1 MKYTHNESIIM
12 MKQIF
17 TGQLTITYRL
27 FESMPSGQES
37 YSALV
42 TLDGTDGAKEDYFIP
57 DIACERKTAT
67 ALFERLWKYIV
78 LPCEIE
84 SIYSDGFSEIL

>member
-57 DIACERKTAT
+57 
-67 ALFERLWKYIV
+67 
-78 LPCEIE
+78 
-84 SIYSDGFSEIL
+84 